1 MRFAAVVLER
11 PGSDLFL
18 EITVLMVGTRLYSS
32 RNRSPIKGFSGIEE
46 FVSIA
51 PTEKEAVVAAVNIAA
66 KIAIIC
72 FFHKPSLF
80 YIFL

>member
-1 MRFAAVVLER
+1 MVLER

-18 EITVLMVGTRLYSS
+18 EITVLIVGTRLYSS

-46 FVSIA
+46 FVSA